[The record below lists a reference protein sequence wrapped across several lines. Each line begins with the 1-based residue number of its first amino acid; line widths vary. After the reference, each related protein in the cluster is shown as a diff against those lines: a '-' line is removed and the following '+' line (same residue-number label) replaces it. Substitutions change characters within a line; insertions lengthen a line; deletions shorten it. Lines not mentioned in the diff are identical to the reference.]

1 MTDLSFTMKI
11 HNENKSEIEMEI
23 KDGQVKSYTVEG
35 QEKIVVESDDDPS
48 EPKDTFVT
56 KFKANLGE
64 NLLLLATVLAV
75 IVGISLAFILRA
87 ACGEGYFNKNEIQ
100 YFNFMGDL
108 FLRMLKFLI
117 LPLIG
122 SSLICGIA
130 GLGSTNGG
138 KIAAR
143 AIVYYFAST
152 FCAVVIGILLVISIR
167 PGVGKD
173 ANVETDIEIDTSKHV
188 TTYDTMLDLI
198 RNLFPDNIVEMA
210 FTQYSTVSVPEFK
223 WFIDLGNGSN
233 YTIAKL
239 PNDFLNGTNGTAI
252 QVLDYYRATASKVS
266 GLNVLGLILFCFV
279 FGGVL
284 ASMGEQARVMIQFF
298 DVLNEASIRMIKLVM
313 MISPLGIC
321 SLILATILEMNN
333 PAEVFASISMYMVTV
348 LLGLFVHGC
357 IFLPLVYWLI
367 TRNNV
372 WTYTKNVMEAL
383 LIALATASSTAA
395 LPTTLRCS
403 EEKNKINKNISRFVL
418 PVGATINMNG
428 TALYEAIAVI
438 FIAQLNGRTLG
449 FVDLLLAS
457 LTATLASIGAASVP
471 SAGLVTM
478 IIILSALDLPPESI
492 SLIYTVDWF
501 LDRLR
506 TTINVWGDALGAG
519 IVNHLSRKE
528 IENLEKD
535 EESDVHDVASV
546 DEYIE
551 KL

>member
-1 MTDLSFTMKI
+1 MKI

-198 RNLFPDNIVEMA
+198 R
-210 FTQYSTVSVPEFK
+210 
-223 WFIDLGNGSN
+223 
-233 YTIAKL
+233 
-239 PNDFLNGTNGTAI
+239 
-252 QVLDYYRATASKVS
+252 
-266 GLNVLGLILFCFV
+266 
-279 FGGVL
+279 
-284 ASMGEQARVMIQFF
+284 
-298 DVLNEASIRMIKLVM
+298 
-313 MISPLGIC
+313 
-321 SLILATILEMNN
+321 
-333 PAEVFASISMYMVTV
+333 
-348 LLGLFVHGC
+348 
-357 IFLPLVYWLI
+357 
-367 TRNNV
+367 
-372 WTYTKNVMEAL
+372 
-383 LIALATASSTAA
+383 
-395 LPTTLRCS
+395 
-403 EEKNKINKNISRFVL
+403 
-418 PVGATINMNG
+418 
-428 TALYEAIAVI
+428 
-438 FIAQLNGRTLG
+438 
-449 FVDLLLAS
+449 
-457 LTATLASIGAASVP
+457 
-471 SAGLVTM
+471 
-478 IIILSALDLPPESI
+478 
-492 SLIYTVDWF
+492 
-501 LDRLR
+501 
-506 TTINVWGDALGAG
+506 
-519 IVNHLSRKE
+519 
-528 IENLEKD
+528 
-535 EESDVHDVASV
+535 
-546 DEYIE
+546 
-551 KL
+551 